1 MDFRGFVYLLQERSE
16 MFCKTTSAVLIGM
29 SSEMITVET
38 DVSGGLPYFDMVG
51 YLSSEGSQG
60 ASEDSCPECRF

>member
-38 DVSGGLPYFDMVG
+38 DVSGGLPYFDMK
-51 YLSSEGSQG
+51 
-60 ASEDSCPECRF
+60 

>member
-1 MDFRGFVYLLQERSE
+1 

-51 YLSSEGSQG
+51 YLISRSEGSQG